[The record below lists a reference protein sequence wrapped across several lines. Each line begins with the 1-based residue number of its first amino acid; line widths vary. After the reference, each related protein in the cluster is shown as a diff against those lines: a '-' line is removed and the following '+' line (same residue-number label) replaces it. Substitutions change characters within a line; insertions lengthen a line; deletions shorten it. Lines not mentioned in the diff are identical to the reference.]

1 MCKAPHKKGVFFESW
16 VEWMLCQPKKGAF
29 KSEGFTENLLGSGE
43 KVCEI
48 VRKNGTLNER
58 KRGGDMSDK
67 KRKHEQQSDK
77 NIREELLEKFDVEPE
92 FVDLVEEATHKYD
105 EALRSL
111 IDR

>member
-1 MCKAPHKKGVFFESW
+1 
-16 VEWMLCQPKKGAF
+16 MLCQPNKQVF
-29 KSEGFTENLLGSGE
+29 KSEASIENLLGSGE

-67 KRKHEQQSDK
+67 KRKHEQPSDAQSEK
-77 NIREELLEKFDVEPE
+77 NLRKELLDQFDVEEE
-92 FVDLVEEATHKYD
+92 FIDLLEEATHNYD